1 MAKKEYDS
9 IKTNFATLDSFK
21 DKYVELRKEY
31 YIEPDVTTI
40 IQVKKLKE
48 KDKFVK
54 VFQLGLDYFI
64 DHLSPSG
71 CKLFMYFISISQY
84 QNLIEVDQK
93 VILERLKI
101 SRTSLNKGLKEL
113 QEINMI
119 KVISDLNDARRNTYI
134 MNHYV
139 SWKGNPLDRAKSI
152 KNKKEDFRNPY
163 QLLLELSQEK
173 K

>member
-1 MAKKEYDS
+1 MAKKEYPN
-9 IKTNFATLDSFK
+9 IKTNFATLNQFSDDLVKLQK
-21 DKYVELRKEY
+21 DAGLLDQH
-31 YIEPDVTTI
+31 ITI
-40 IQVKKLKE
+40 IRPNKLKE

-71 CKLFMYFISISQY
+71 CKLFMYFLSISQY

-93 VILERLKI
+93 VILKRLDI

-119 KVISDLNDARRNTYI
+119 KVISDSNDARRNTYI

-139 SWKGNPLDRAKSI
+139 SWKGNPVDRVKSI
-152 KNKKEDFRNPY
+152 KEKKEDFKNPY
-163 QLLLELSQEK
+163 QLLLELQEENK
-173 K
+173 